1 MILMFI
7 GNSKELTV
15 LLGMIWQVND
25 ADYRG
30 FYYSPIFHGEYRN
43 QGNAYRL
50 SPIFKTAQVNI
61 FHICPSSFHH
71 VRLSPKFSYQIIQNS
86 YPHPPWSPHHVRC
99 FHGFPGAP
107 HMAPGDPTSRP
118 RRCAASEDAKNAMAP
133 HFSAKAFL
141 DSERLMATTWE
152 SWESWTG
159 PVVDLRTNEL
169 LIE

>member
-1 MILMFI
+1 MNTSTRTINKQHQTSNPTWLIPLIVTSLSFWEHKGRYQSLSFILQWYHI
-7 GNSKELTV
+7 
-15 LLGMIWQVND
+15 
-25 ADYRG
+25 
-30 FYYSPIFHGEYRN
+30 PI
-43 QGNAYRL
+43 
-50 SPIFKTAQVNI
+50 IF
-61 FHICPSSFHH
+61 PSSFHH
-71 VRLSPKFSYQIIQNS
+71 VRLSSKFSYQIIQNS

-99 FHGFPGAP
+99 FHGIPGAP